1 MAKLADALYSGCSI
15 RKDVQVQVLFR
26 ARYGQ
31 TRTMRVFSLAFCIL
45 FSFLFNNSLLRS
57 QELRSAFQKGRDA
70 MQSASYAE
78 AIMHFEQWS
87 KAMPRDAICH
97 AYLASCHARMNNP
110 QKALQSMISTVQLG
124 FDDIYLFEA
133 DTVLQT
139 MVTKHAKLAISMSS
153 MFTGH
158 NEPWIAFLHAAHNQ
172 APARR
177 FPFAFAEQNRI
188 GRYRIL
194 FPKGYDTT
202 RRYSLILLLHG
213 NGLDPAFMLDWAMSF
228 DLSSHIIIAPEAPYF
243 KFNESLHAGTMKFSG
258 RGEDQR
264 IPDSLDDEVINHT
277 AEWYHSIIAHARIN
291 LPITEKPA
299 LVMGFSQ
306 GGFFSTVLLTRYPE
320 TFSSAITMCGSQYP
334 TGKVIEHLKNAKT
347 FNRDMLIVHGK
358 QDATVPFAVAQ
369 QLADALKQAEVNYS
383 FVSFEGG
390 HWPIADVLDDILSW
404 VKSH

>member
-26 ARYGQ
+26 APYGQ
-31 TRTMRVFSLAFCIL
+31 TRTMRVFSFAFSIL
-45 FSFLFNNSLLRS
+45 LYLLFNCSPLQS
-57 QELRSAFQKGRDA
+57 QDLRSAFQKGRDA
-70 MQSASYAE
+70 MLGASYAE

-87 KAMPRDAICH
+87 KAVPRDAICH
-97 AYLASCHARMNNP
+97 AFLASCHARMNNP
-110 QKALQSMISTVQLG
+110 QKALQAMMLTVQLG

-133 DTVLQT
+133 DTILQK
-139 MVTKHAKLAISMSS
+139 MVSKHATLAKSMSTI
-153 MFTGH
+153 FAG
-158 NEPWIAFLHAAHNQ
+158 NDDPWIAFLQSAHNQ
-172 APARR
+172 APSRR

-228 DLSSHIIIAPEAPYF
+228 DLSSHIIIAPEAPYL
-243 KFNESLHAGTMKFSG
+243 KFNESFHAGTMKFSG
-258 RGEDQR
+258 RGEDHR

-277 AEWYHSIIAHARIN
+277 AAWYHSIIAHAQST
-291 LPITEKPA
+291 LPIAEKPA
-299 LVMGFSQ
+299 LIMGFSQ
-306 GGFFSTVLLTRYPE
+306 GGFFSTVLLSRYPE

-334 TGKVIEHLKNAKT
+334 SGKVIEHLKNVKA
-347 FNRDMLIVHGK
+347 FNRDILIVHGK
-358 QDATVPFAVAQ
+358 KDATVPYAIAQ
-369 QLADALKQAEVNYS
+369 QFADALKEAEVNYS
-383 FVSFEGG
+383 MISFEGG
-390 HWPIADVLDDILSW
+390 HWPEADVLDEILSW